1 MIAEAPAEFALRGP
15 LPEVPPNLLQSP
27 WTWSALILLG
37 AAVWGAVR
45 LARAGRRAADPAA
58 EAARAIDAALA
69 LPREESCAALTA
81 ALRRYLAAVEP
92 AVPAGLS
99 TADLEARLGTL
110 PAFLPARQP
119 LIAALRAADAA
130 RFAGQDADPAL
141 IAAAAREALSRAEA
155 ARGAFS
161 RPS

>member
-1 MIAEAPAEFALRGP
+1 M
-15 LPEVPPNLLQSP
+15 
-27 WTWSALILLG
+27 
-37 AAVWGAVR
+37 
-45 LARAGRRAADPAA
+45 
-58 EAARAIDAALA
+58 
-69 LPREESCAALTA
+69 
-81 ALRRYLAAVEP
+81 EP

-99 TADLEARLGTL
+99 TAELETRLGTL